1 MHFRSW
7 LFLFVVI
14 LSTLALVAREYRV
27 LPDGKLRIHT
37 LDVEQG
43 DSILIVS
50 PSGKQVLI
58 DGGPDLSALERI
70 GEYMPFFDRTIELLV
85 LTHPDADHLAAFP
98 DVLSRYKVERVLMSG
113 IQHKSSLY
121 SEFLDLLQ
129 KQNIPV
135 ILADSSQNIMIGDGL
150 IFEVLWPSSQD
161 VFANIQDPN
170 GTSVVLMA
178 HYGSDRI
185 LLTGDIEKEQ
195 EAIILASGIDMRADV
210 IKVPHHGSRTSSSTG
225 WLVAVHPKMALVSV
239 GEENTFGHPHP
250 DVMERYAQLDIPVRS
265 TVEEGTISLE
275 FTGKRAVSA
284 QHYAYEGSSFTRRP
298 IQTLLATYG
307 KKSFSYLW

>member
-1 MHFRSW
+1 MHFRLL

-14 LSTLALVAREYRV
+14 LSMLALAAREYHL
-27 LPDGKLRIHT
+27 LPDGKLHIYT
-37 LDVEQG
+37 LDVGQG

-58 DGGPDLSALERI
+58 DGGPDLSSLERI

-85 LTHPDADHLAAFP
+85 LTHPDTDHIASFP

-135 ILADSSQNIMIGDGL
+135 ILADSSQNMMIGDGL
-150 IFEVLWPSSQD
+150 IFEVLWPSIQD

-178 HYGSDRI
+178 HYGLDRI

-195 EAIILASGIDMRADV
+195 EAVILASGIDLRADV

-225 WLVAVHPKMALVSV
+225 WLAAVRPEMALVSV

-250 DVMERYAQLDIPVRS
+250 DVMERYAQLDIPVHS

-275 FTGKRAVSA
+275 FTGKRAVST
-284 QHYAYEGSSFTRRP
+284 QHYTYEGSSFARRP